1 MKFTDGFWQTRPG
14 VTTLYATEAYDL
26 VAGEN
31 SLVVTA
37 PTRVIESRGDTLNRP
52 ALTVTLTSPLEGII
66 GVKIEHFQGGAQ
78 ELGFDLVGEEPGHG
92 EVTVSDASGT
102 ISSGE
107 LRATV
112 SRGAPWDLSFSAG
125 ERVLTSSGAKSA
137 GYIPLA
143 PGAQVASIL
152 AAAGWPDSRQP
163 VVIIGHQPALGR
175 LASLLLFGV
184 EQDLSIRKGA
194 AWWLTNRSRED
205 NHITTLRA
213 AICPDY
219 L

>member
-1 MKFTDGFWQTRPG
+1 MDLILWRHADAHPG
-14 VTTLYATEAYDL
+14 EADL
-26 VAGEN
+26 E
-31 SLVVTA
+31 
-37 PTRVIESRGDTLNRP
+37 R
-52 ALTVTLTSPLEGII
+52 ALTGKGRRQAASMAVWLEKHLPDSAKILASPAVRSVETASALGRKFKII
-66 GVKIEHFQGGAQ
+66 PE
-78 ELGFDLVGEEPGHG
+78 
-92 EVTVSDASGT
+92 
-102 ISSGE
+102 
-107 LRATV
+107 
-112 SRGAPWDLSFSAG
+112 
-125 ERVLTSSGAKSA
+125 
-137 GYIPLA
+137 LA
-143 PGAQVASIL
+143 PGAQVAGIL
-152 AAAGWPDSRQP
+152 AATGWPDSRQP

>member
-1 MKFTDGFWQTRPG
+1 MDLILWRHADAHPG
-14 VTTLYATEAYDL
+14 EADL
-26 VAGEN
+26 E
-31 SLVVTA
+31 
-37 PTRVIESRGDTLNRP
+37 R
-52 ALTVTLTSPLEGII
+52 ALTGKGRRQAASMAVWLEKHLPDSAKILASPAVRSVETASALGRKFKII
-66 GVKIEHFQGGAQ
+66 PE
-78 ELGFDLVGEEPGHG
+78 
-92 EVTVSDASGT
+92 
-102 ISSGE
+102 
-107 LRATV
+107 
-112 SRGAPWDLSFSAG
+112 
-125 ERVLTSSGAKSA
+125 
-137 GYIPLA
+137 LA
-143 PGAQVASIL
+143 PGAQAASIL

>member
-1 MKFTDGFWQTRPG
+1 MDLILWRHADAHPGETDLER
-14 VTTLYATEAYDL
+14 
-26 VAGEN
+26 
-31 SLVVTA
+31 
-37 PTRVIESRGDTLNRP
+37 
-52 ALTVTLTSPLEGII
+52 ALTGKGRRQAASMAVWLEKHLPDSAKILASPAVRSVETASALGRKFKII
-66 GVKIEHFQGGAQ
+66 PE
-78 ELGFDLVGEEPGHG
+78 
-92 EVTVSDASGT
+92 
-102 ISSGE
+102 
-107 LRATV
+107 
-112 SRGAPWDLSFSAG
+112 
-125 ERVLTSSGAKSA
+125 
-137 GYIPLA
+137 LA

>member
-1 MKFTDGFWQTRPG
+1 M
-14 VTTLYATEAYDL
+14 DL
-26 VAGEN
+26 VLWRHADAHPGEAD
-31 SLVVTA
+31 LE
-37 PTRVIESRGDTLNRP
+37 R
-52 ALTVTLTSPLEGII
+52 ALTGKGRRQAASMAVWLEKHLPDSAKILTSPAVRSVETASALGRKFKII
-66 GVKIEHFQGGAQ
+66 PE
-78 ELGFDLVGEEPGHG
+78 
-92 EVTVSDASGT
+92 
-102 ISSGE
+102 
-107 LRATV
+107 
-112 SRGAPWDLSFSAG
+112 
-125 ERVLTSSGAKSA
+125 
-137 GYIPLA
+137 LA

-205 NHITTLRA
+205 NNITTLRA

>member
-1 MKFTDGFWQTRPG
+1 MDLILWRHADAHPG
-14 VTTLYATEAYDL
+14 EADL
-26 VAGEN
+26 E
-31 SLVVTA
+31 
-37 PTRVIESRGDTLNRP
+37 R
-52 ALTVTLTSPLEGII
+52 ALTGKGRRQAASMAVWLEKHLPDSAKILTSPAVRSVETASALGRKFKII
-66 GVKIEHFQGGAQ
+66 PE
-78 ELGFDLVGEEPGHG
+78 
-92 EVTVSDASGT
+92 
-102 ISSGE
+102 
-107 LRATV
+107 
-112 SRGAPWDLSFSAG
+112 
-125 ERVLTSSGAKSA
+125 
-137 GYIPLA
+137 LA

-152 AAAGWPDSRQP
+152 AAASWPDSRKP

-205 NHITTLRA
+205 NNITTLRA

>member
-1 MKFTDGFWQTRPG
+1 MDLILWRHADAHPG
-14 VTTLYATEAYDL
+14 EADL
-26 VAGEN
+26 E
-31 SLVVTA
+31 
-37 PTRVIESRGDTLNRP
+37 R
-52 ALTVTLTSPLEGII
+52 ALTGKGRRQAASMAVWLEKHLPDSAKILTSPAVRSVETASALGRKFKII
-66 GVKIEHFQGGAQ
+66 PE
-78 ELGFDLVGEEPGHG
+78 
-92 EVTVSDASGT
+92 
-102 ISSGE
+102 
-107 LRATV
+107 
-112 SRGAPWDLSFSAG
+112 
-125 ERVLTSSGAKSA
+125 
-137 GYIPLA
+137 LA

>member
-1 MKFTDGFWQTRPG
+1 MDLILWRHADAHPG
-14 VTTLYATEAYDL
+14 EADL
-26 VAGEN
+26 E
-31 SLVVTA
+31 
-37 PTRVIESRGDTLNRP
+37 R
-52 ALTVTLTSPLEGII
+52 ALTGKGRRQAASMAVWLEKHLPDSAKILASPAVRSVETASALGRKFKII
-66 GVKIEHFQGGAQ
+66 PE
-78 ELGFDLVGEEPGHG
+78 
-92 EVTVSDASGT
+92 
-102 ISSGE
+102 
-107 LRATV
+107 
-112 SRGAPWDLSFSAG
+112 
-125 ERVLTSSGAKSA
+125 
-137 GYIPLA
+137 LA

-163 VVIIGHQPALGR
+163 AVIIGHQPALGR

>member
-1 MKFTDGFWQTRPG
+1 MDLILWRHADAHPG
-14 VTTLYATEAYDL
+14 EADL
-26 VAGEN
+26 E
-31 SLVVTA
+31 
-37 PTRVIESRGDTLNRP
+37 R
-52 ALTVTLTSPLEGII
+52 ALTGKGRRQAASMAVWLEKHLPDSTKILASPAVRSVETASALGRKFKII
-66 GVKIEHFQGGAQ
+66 PE
-78 ELGFDLVGEEPGHG
+78 
-92 EVTVSDASGT
+92 
-102 ISSGE
+102 
-107 LRATV
+107 
-112 SRGAPWDLSFSAG
+112 
-125 ERVLTSSGAKSA
+125 
-137 GYIPLA
+137 LA

-152 AAAGWPDSRQP
+152 AAASWPDSRQP

>member
-1 MKFTDGFWQTRPG
+1 MAVWLEKHLPDS
-14 VTTLYATEAYDL
+14 AK
-26 VAGEN
+26 
-31 SLVVTA
+31 
-37 PTRVIESRGDTLNRP
+37 I
-52 ALTVTLTSPLEGII
+52 LTSPAVRSVETASALGRKFKII
-66 GVKIEHFQGGAQ
+66 PE
-78 ELGFDLVGEEPGHG
+78 
-92 EVTVSDASGT
+92 
-102 ISSGE
+102 
-107 LRATV
+107 
-112 SRGAPWDLSFSAG
+112 
-125 ERVLTSSGAKSA
+125 
-137 GYIPLA
+137 LA

-205 NHITTLRA
+205 NNITTLRA

>member
-1 MKFTDGFWQTRPG
+1 MDLILWRHADAHPG
-14 VTTLYATEAYDL
+14 EADL
-26 VAGEN
+26 E
-31 SLVVTA
+31 
-37 PTRVIESRGDTLNRP
+37 R
-52 ALTVTLTSPLEGII
+52 ALTGKGRRQAASMAVWLEKHLPDSAKILASPAVRSVETASALGRKFKII
-66 GVKIEHFQGGAQ
+66 PE
-78 ELGFDLVGEEPGHG
+78 
-92 EVTVSDASGT
+92 
-102 ISSGE
+102 
-107 LRATV
+107 
-112 SRGAPWDLSFSAG
+112 
-125 ERVLTSSGAKSA
+125 
-137 GYIPLA
+137 LA

-184 EQDLSIRKGA
+184 EQDLSIRKEA

>member
-1 MKFTDGFWQTRPG
+1 M
-14 VTTLYATEAYDL
+14 DL
-26 VAGEN
+26 VLWRHADAHPGEAD
-31 SLVVTA
+31 LE
-37 PTRVIESRGDTLNRP
+37 R
-52 ALTVTLTSPLEGII
+52 ALTGKGRRQAASMAVWLEKHLPDSAKILTSPAVRSVETASALGRKFKII
-66 GVKIEHFQGGAQ
+66 PE
-78 ELGFDLVGEEPGHG
+78 
-92 EVTVSDASGT
+92 
-102 ISSGE
+102 
-107 LRATV
+107 
-112 SRGAPWDLSFSAG
+112 
-125 ERVLTSSGAKSA
+125 
-137 GYIPLA
+137 LA

>member
-1 MKFTDGFWQTRPG
+1 MDLILWRHADAHPG
-14 VTTLYATEAYDL
+14 EADL
-26 VAGEN
+26 E
-31 SLVVTA
+31 
-37 PTRVIESRGDTLNRP
+37 R
-52 ALTVTLTSPLEGII
+52 ALTGKGRRQAASMAVWLEKHLPDSAKILASPAVRSVETASALGRKFKII
-66 GVKIEHFQGGAQ
+66 PE
-78 ELGFDLVGEEPGHG
+78 
-92 EVTVSDASGT
+92 
-102 ISSGE
+102 
-107 LRATV
+107 
-112 SRGAPWDLSFSAG
+112 
-125 ERVLTSSGAKSA
+125 
-137 GYIPLA
+137 LA

>member
-1 MKFTDGFWQTRPG
+1 MDLILWRHADAHPG
-14 VTTLYATEAYDL
+14 EADL
-26 VAGEN
+26 E
-31 SLVVTA
+31 
-37 PTRVIESRGDTLNRP
+37 R
-52 ALTVTLTSPLEGII
+52 ALTGKGRRQAASMAVWLEKHLPDSTKILASPAVRSVETASALGRKFKII
-66 GVKIEHFQGGAQ
+66 PK
-78 ELGFDLVGEEPGHG
+78 
-92 EVTVSDASGT
+92 
-102 ISSGE
+102 
-107 LRATV
+107 
-112 SRGAPWDLSFSAG
+112 
-125 ERVLTSSGAKSA
+125 
-137 GYIPLA
+137 LA

-152 AAAGWPDSRQP
+152 AAASWPDSRQP
-163 VVIIGHQPALGR
+163 VLIIGHQPALGR

>member
-1 MKFTDGFWQTRPG
+1 MDLILWRHADAHPG
-14 VTTLYATEAYDL
+14 EADL
-26 VAGEN
+26 E
-31 SLVVTA
+31 
-37 PTRVIESRGDTLNRP
+37 R
-52 ALTVTLTSPLEGII
+52 ALTGKGRRQAASMAVWLEKHLPDSAKILASPAVRSVETASALGRKFKII
-66 GVKIEHFQGGAQ
+66 PE
-78 ELGFDLVGEEPGHG
+78 
-92 EVTVSDASGT
+92 
-102 ISSGE
+102 
-107 LRATV
+107 
-112 SRGAPWDLSFSAG
+112 
-125 ERVLTSSGAKSA
+125 
-137 GYIPLA
+137 LA

-213 AICPDY
+213 AICPDS